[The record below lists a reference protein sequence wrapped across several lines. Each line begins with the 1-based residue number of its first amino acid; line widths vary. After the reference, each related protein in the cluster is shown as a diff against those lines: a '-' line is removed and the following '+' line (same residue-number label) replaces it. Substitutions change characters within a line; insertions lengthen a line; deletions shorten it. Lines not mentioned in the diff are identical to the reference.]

1 MRGRRPTR
9 RPTTGRRRPPEAGE
23 RRGTTV
29 RVVVTGAGGTIGSA
43 LCRALLA
50 RGDTVTG
57 ISRGPAAQ
65 PAGGVAWV
73 AWDGLAGAVAG
84 ADAVVHLAGADVTAK
99 RWSAARKQELRDSRI
114 ATAQRITAAIRAGAA
129 QPTVL
134 VSASAVGYYGSRS
147 EETLGESASPGSD
160 FLAHLCRD
168 WEDAAAASGVRTV
181 QLRFGVILARHGGAL
196 PKLLLPFRLGL
207 GGPIGRGRQ
216 FLSWVHIDDA
226 VGAILHAIDT
236 DSLAGAVNVVA
247 PQALTN
253 AHFSRTLARAL
264 HRPALLPLPPLL
276 LRLRL
281 GEGASVLTASQR
293 ALPER
298 LTTTGYHFRY
308 PALDAAL
315 RDLLA

>member
-9 RPTTGRRRPPEAGE
+9 GPTTGRRRPPEAGE
-23 RRGTTV
+23 RKGATV

-50 RGDTVTG
+50 PGDTVSG
-57 ISRGPAAQ
+57 ISRRPAAQ
-65 PAGGVAWV
+65 PAGGVAWA

-84 ADAVVHLAGADVTAK
+84 ADAVVHLAGADVVAK

-114 ATAQRITAAIRAGAA
+114 ATAQRITAAIRAGAT

-134 VSASAVGYYGSRS
+134 VSASAVGYYGSCG
-147 EETLGESASPGSD
+147 EEALSESAPPGSD
-160 FLAHLCRD
+160 FLARLCRD

-236 DSLAGAVNVVA
+236 DSLAGAVNVAA